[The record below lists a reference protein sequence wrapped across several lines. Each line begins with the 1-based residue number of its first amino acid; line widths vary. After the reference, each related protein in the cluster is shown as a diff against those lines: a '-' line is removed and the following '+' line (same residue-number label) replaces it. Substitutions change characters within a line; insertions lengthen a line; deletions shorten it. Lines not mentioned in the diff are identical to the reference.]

1 MKVMIVGAGEV
12 GFHIAELLS
21 RERHAVTVIERD
33 PQRAAELRKE
43 LNALIAEGNGA
54 STEVLE
60 AANVSDMELFIAVTD
75 LDEVNL
81 IACLL
86 AHDHGVP
93 RIIARI
99 KSLEYTKAEWNR
111 NAARLGIGL
120 IINPQIVV
128 AEEIIQSVSYTAA
141 CEVAEFARGRVVFLG
156 YPIGQNSPLAGVSM
170 RTLGEIR
177 GLYRMVVTAISRQG
191 RTITPRGEDAVEPG
205 DTLYFVCSKRDL
217 PAVTTLFGFEE
228 WETKSIFVLGGGKVG
243 SEVAARLAKQR
254 YRVKIVERDPA
265 DCEDLAARLEGVRV
279 LNAKGTDIETLK
291 NEGLGSA
298 DVFIA
303 VTQDDQSN
311 ILCSLLA
318 KRHGVRRAIALVNR
332 PEFVNLAPTLGIDVC
347 ISPRLATASAILKHV
362 WQAEVV
368 SMAMGEQCDSE
379 GIEFLLPAD
388 SPILHQPLKAL
399 DIPAGCVVGA
409 IVRGDGAI
417 VPFGE
422 DHFEAGDHVV
432 VFSLPE
438 ATSEVVKFFS

>member
-1 MKVMIVGAGEV
+1 MKVMVVGAGEV
-12 GFHIAELLS
+12 GFHIADLLS
-21 RERHAVTVIERD
+21 REQHAVTVVEKD
-33 PQRAAELRKE
+33 AQHAAEVRDR
-43 LNALIAEGNGA
+43 LNVLVAQGNGA
-54 STEVLE
+54 STDVLE
-60 AANVSDMELFIAVTD
+60 AANISDMELFIAVTD

-99 KSLEYTKAEWNR
+99 RSLEYTKAEWTR
-111 NAARLGIGL
+111 NAARLGVGL
-120 IINPQIVV
+120 LINPQTVV
-128 AEEIIQSVSYTAA
+128 AEDIFHSVSYSAA
-141 CEVAEFARGRVVFLG
+141 TEVAEFARGRVVFLG
-156 YPIGQNSPLAGVSM
+156 YPIAQNSPLAGVSM

-191 RTITPRGEDAVEPG
+191 QTITPRGEDLVEPG

-228 WETKSIFVLGGGKVG
+228 RETKSIFVLGGRKIGA
-243 SEVAARLAKQR
+243 EVAGRLAQQR
-254 YRVKIVERDPA
+254 YRVKIVERDA
-265 DCEDLAARLEGVRV
+265 DICEELAANLEGVHV
-279 LNAKGTDIETLK
+279 LNTKGTDMETLK
-291 NEGLGSA
+291 NEGLGST

-303 VTQDDQSN
+303 VTEDDQSN

-318 KRHGVRRAIALVNR
+318 KRHGARRAIAVVSQ
-332 PEFVNLAPTLGIDVC
+332 PEFVNLALTLGVDVC

-368 SMAMGEQCDSE
+368 SIAMVEQCNSE
-379 GIEFLLPAD
+379 VIEFLLPAD
-388 SPILHQPLKAL
+388 SPILNQPLKTL
-399 DIPAGCVVGA
+399 NIPAGCVVGA
-409 IVRGDGAI
+409 IVRGDEAI

-432 VFSLPE
+432 VFGLPE
-438 ATSEVVKFFS
+438 ATSEMVKFFS

>member
-1 MKVMIVGAGEV
+1 MKVMVVGAGEV

-21 RERHAVTVIERD
+21 RERHAVTVIEQN
-33 PQRAAELRKE
+33 PQHAAQLRNK
-43 LNALIAEGNGA
+43 LNAFVAEGNGA
-54 STEVLE
+54 STVVLE
-60 AANVSDMELFIAVTD
+60 AAHISDMELFIAVTD

-99 KSLEYTKAEWNR
+99 KSVEYSKAEWNR

-120 IINPQIVV
+120 IINPQTVV
-128 AEEIIQSVSYTAA
+128 AEEIIQSVSYSSAS
-141 CEVAEFARGRVVFLG
+141 EVAEFARGRVVFLG

-177 GLYRMVVTAISRQG
+177 GLYRMVVTAISRRG
-191 RTITPRGEDAVEPG
+191 RTITPRGEDMVEPG
-205 DTLYFVCSKRDL
+205 DTLYFVCNKRDL
-217 PAVTTLFGFEE
+217 PAISTLFGFEE
-228 WETKSIFVLGGGKVG
+228 RETKSIFVLGGGKVG
-243 SEVAARLAKQR
+243 SEVAARLAKQK
-254 YRVKIVERDPA
+254 YRVKIVERDAA
-265 DCEDLAARLEGVRV
+265 DCENLAANLEGVRV
-279 LNAKGTDIETLK
+279 LNAKGTDIESLK
-291 NEGLGSA
+291 NEGLENA

-318 KRHGVRRAIALVNR
+318 KRHGVRRVIALVNR

-368 SMAMGEQCDSE
+368 GMAMVEQCDSE
-379 GIEFLLPAD
+379 VIEFLLPAD
-388 SPILHQPLKAL
+388 SPILHQSLKTLA
-399 DIPAGCVVGA
+399 IPAGCVVGA
-409 IVRGDGAI
+409 IVRGDDAI

-438 ATSEVVKFFS
+438 ATSEVVEFFS